1 MVVVP
6 RWWCW
11 ADAVKAMFLH
21 YHEIMSALENICSDS
36 RQTVDTKLEGEGLR
50 KRMESFETALIT
62 LI

>member
-1 MVVVP
+1 
-6 RWWCW
+6 
-11 ADAVKAMFLH
+11 
-21 YHEIMSALENICSDS
+21 MSALENICSDS